1 MSLYIDISYLK
12 QLSPRL
18 PLFKQ
23 KGDFLW
29 NCRCILCG
37 DSDKKKTKTR
47 GYFYRSKQNLYYKCH
62 NCGASMHFGTFLKD
76 VDPALYDQ
84 YYFERFAKGE
94 GGRAAHKAHPEELFA
109 DLEPQRE
116 LVLGTPIIGDSVLN
130 DIRHQPE
137 WEDDLLR
144 GVCTNLTDL
153 PRDHEARVYCAK
165 RMLPFNELYRL
176 WFVPQV
182 KDMLAISPEKYQK
195 SLNSEEPRLV
205 IPFHK
210 ENGKIVGVTLRGI
223 RDEKLRYITVRF
235 EEDADLTFGL
245 NQLDKTQPITVL
257 EGQFDS
263 LFIPNSIACGGTSF
277 GKIELMGLPK
287 DQLTIVFDNQPRNL
301 QVCELMEKYVKL
313 GFKVCIWPQEIQEK
327 DVNEMIQ
334 AGRDPVAIIRDNT
347 YRGLDAELQFSKWR
361 KIR

>member
-1 MSLYIDISYLK
+1 
-12 QLSPRL
+12 
-18 PLFKQ
+18 
-23 KGDFLW
+23 
-29 NCRCILCG
+29 
-37 DSDKKKTKTR
+37 
-47 GYFYRSKQNLYYKCH
+47 
-62 NCGASMHFGTFLKD
+62 MHFGTFLKD

-94 GGRAAHKAHPEELFA
+94 GGRSAHKAQPEELFA

-116 LVLGTPIIGDSVLN
+116 LVLTPTL
-130 DIRHQPE
+130 

-144 GVCTNLTDL
+144 GVCTNITDL

-182 KDMLAISPEKYQK
+182 KDMLAIAPEKYK
-195 SLNSEEPRLV
+195 KALSSEEPRLV

-210 ENGKIVGVTLRGI
+210 ENGKIVGVTLRAI
-223 RDEKLRYITVRF
+223 RGEALRYITVRF

-245 NQLDKTQPITVL
+245 FHLDMTQPITVL

-277 GKIELMGLPK
+277 GKIETMDLPK
-287 DQLTIVFDNQPRNL
+287 DQLTIVFDNQPRNAE
-301 QVCELMEKYVKL
+301 VCKIMKRYIDL
-313 GFKVCIWPQEIQEK
+313 GFKVVVWPREIQEK

-334 AGRDPVAIIRDNT
+334 AGRDPVAIIRENT
-347 YRGLDAELQFSKWR
+347 YQGLSAELQFTEWR
-361 KIR
+361 NIR